1 MPRPKSEIPVAV
13 MTLRLDMDLME
24 KVREMARRNR
34 RSLSAEIAMLIEE
47 ALAARMR
54 EKARRVE

>member
-1 MPRPKSEIPVAV
+1 